1 MNAIGRLLD
10 PQLVELLSPLSIGAR
25 RVVEGTATGL
35 HRSPIKGASVEFRQ
49 HRVYTPGDEPRRIDW
64 RLLAR
69 SDRVFVK
76 EYDEETNL
84 RAAVVLDASGSMA
97 YGRPQTKFDYA
108 ARLAAALCFLMLKQ
122 TESAGL
128 SVAQAGEDRW
138 LPPSSVASQ
147 LTRVIDLLESTS
159 PRSATVIDTE
169 LLRVADRMDR
179 RGLVIVISDFFLPA
193 ERLAKSLARLRHDRH
208 EVVLMRLLHPDER
221 TFPFR
226 TWARFKGLEGEA
238 PRLIEAAVA
247 RKTYLKNFESHEA
260 QLRQAARVSG
270 VDLVTHESDRPL
282 IDAVTAVVRRR
293 AS

>member
-10 PQLVELLSPLSIGAR
+10 PQLVEQLGLLSIGAR

-97 YGRPQTKFDYA
+97 YGRPETKFGVA
-108 ARLAAALCFLMLKQ
+108 TRLAAALCYLMLAQ

-128 SVAQAGEDRW
+128 SIAQANEDRW
-138 LPPSSVASQ
+138 LPPGSVASQ
-147 LTRVIDLLESTS
+147 LTRVIDLLEAAG
-159 PRSATVIDTE
+159 PKAPTVLDSE

-179 RGLVIVISDFFLPA
+179 RGLVIVISDFFLPVD
-193 ERLAKSLARLRHDRH
+193 RLAKSLARLNHDRH
-208 EVVLMRLLHPDER
+208 ETVLVRLLHADER
-221 TFPFR
+221 SFPFR

-238 PRLIEAAVA
+238 PQLVETAAV
-247 RKTYLKNFESHEA
+247 RRTYLKNFEQHQT
-260 QLRQAARVSG
+260 QLRQAARASG
-270 VDLVTHESDRPL
+270 ADLLTHDIDRPL

-293 AS
+293 AG